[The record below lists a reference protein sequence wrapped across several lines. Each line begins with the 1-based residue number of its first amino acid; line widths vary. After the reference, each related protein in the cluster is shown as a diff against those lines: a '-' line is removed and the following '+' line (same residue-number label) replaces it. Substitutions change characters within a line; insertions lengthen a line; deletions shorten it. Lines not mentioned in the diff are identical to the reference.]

1 MRIIG
6 GKCKGRRLNAPK
18 SIKARPTTDFAKE
31 RIIEATNEG
40 KRVADTLREE
50 FEDKSES

>member
-1 MRIIG
+1 MPTVVTNSDVDQLI
-6 GKCKGRRLNAPK
+6 NK
-18 SIKARPTTDFAKE
+18 SIVTEFAKE